1 MRSFVKIIVG
11 QRPHFATHASLTW
24 TATSMIPC
32 PPRHLLTGRAGQL
45 KVALAALYRMEFSVI
60 LPATPAAAHAG
71 LPEYGVVLL
80 LQSLAI
86 LWFLCPFL
94 VCLHE
99 CAHSFTAHIAQLQT
113 CGSGGRR
120 GGASAD
126 QTTHVTMSDFFSL
139 RALAFLPLYVLTGRP
154 RITPPQ
160 VNVHIHIPRAHHLS
174 GLTSTSHPEVD
185 DIIRH
190 AGWILSTLLALLL
203 SGTFHD
209 GGFLHV
215 LAPLDPV
222 VYDGFIFYPIA
233 FQLGALSAAW
243 LVALSA
249 ISSDLLLLS
258 PHKDSVSDIVAGQ
271 AHVVQEATLL
281 HGTTF
286 FCGNLG
292 MLIAGVAESAVDYAR
307 VLRTQVAICM
317 QRGAQSGGVVTMVGG
332 KASMGGNRPQVHGVA
347 SRSAPGKRD
356 NLSQVLSSKLNMALS
371 QKSILRGQRPGVG
384 GAPHGIF
391 CGHTRFATSSIATE
405 SESHPHQWNSEA
417 TEGIRR
423 VESVGCDFDFCNLLG
438 QYRTHH
444 DVEHFLT
451 HVLARPPQAQC
462 DSAMVAGMMEYLRT
476 QGRFYASLRL
486 ACYDTSDCLW
496 SEVTQENGAAHADEE
511 SGMDAARKAPTAVDL
526 QELAALMEKEMLAWL
541 SDVRDLKSE
550 HSENQVEAEKL
561 NNGVTKYVS
570 HGTEGALMQR
580 MLAAGQSLRLTLIP
594 KLAVVMKEHLAKKGQ
609 QGKGNMSW
617 MRMVTDCTGLAEAT
631 LENFLHADIYRSTC
645 RFMKSAKGS
654 FGLAVTCT
662 LDTDKVALAAW
673 GQPMTLGFNFEHKT
687 ILYSSESQNV
697 MIPILKKDSDP
708 LDVLVNFAAINQTY
722 WVDMDEG
729 GGEVMLLQLH
739 NVQNGADEAEPG
751 HKKSVEGWP
760 MIDAGGVP
768 VSLEQLQWFQNTA
781 ASNPSFV
788 TVRMYQLKASYEVPA
803 LEAFVKQERIVNLVG
818 NKYIKFQGKA
828 ALAALAVPG
837 KNDLVAADLSDTPRV
852 LNDLRES
859 WNTATSPNR
868 QSAASFFANLD
879 AIYQST
885 IAPTY
890 RLDPLEVH
898 LLIVGVEM
906 GLWLAEQAAN
916 DLRLV
921 FPFLKVQVLSAN
933 KIISVLGNSRGKI
946 PVPGSAFCRLTSR
959 IGPNTICL
967 SVSQSGQTFPT
978 IHATRILNALMPGRV
993 YVMTGQVDIRMPP
1006 SAATCPLQMPP
1017 APVTCPLPPSAATCP
1032 LQMPPA
1038 PVTCPLP
1045 PSAATCPL
1053 QMPPAPEGC
1062 GLSLF
1067 FMLMEPGWRSA
1078 EPPTVVAIAM
1088 HQCLTE
1094 LITYSATSM
1103 AEKYFRPNKTMN
1115 ERREATYIGPST
1127 KELANPEETA
1137 KRSAPGWQTGTGPL
1151 GMGITPDQLLDLR
1164 IVRDSF
1170 IDTGAPSLVGVG
1182 LDGESF
1188 PSSHYRDLRDTGR
1201 KWAKHVTETP
1211 IAWALS
1217 LMHITATVFAGWP
1230 ILYSI
1235 TYGICKAAQ
1244 CSDMAHDGIT
1254 MTALLLD
1261 CPLYMFLPWVYAS
1274 LLRLLQGR
1282 HLMHRWGKR
1291 TVVICDV
1298 PFVHQIT
1305 ETYVSKL
1312 WALSYGMASLD
1323 VQGGSP
1329 QDHFVHRFTHRVV
1342 RGLLIAVGRPDG
1354 RMYSQTKTEAATILS
1369 ILQAKVIRHM
1379 GGAAE
1384 VVSVGSN
1391 PFHPKTAV
1399 DINVVL
1405 PDFRPRSLIEVLEL
1419 GHDEEILNDAPANAV
1434 GSNSRFKS
1442 SKPRAG
1448 TSMKKRPSRASSW
1461 LKDLGKNEGDGQDI
1475 NRDLATDMP
1484 SNQSS
1489 RKNSLSSS
1497 ESGYAPPAFNTKSMN
1512 PNQLWAERRAMVN
1525 SPSQGERGGL
1535 ERVSRHVTRLSVG
1548 GTASSMSS
1556 SQPTVGV
1563 SVDRVASPDCVGS
1576 DTPAELMMDDPLNP
1590 ANISS
1595 TSLKESRPGPS
1606 SAATGSHRTLINPS
1620 PMPAS
1625 LLPLGAVARSGGP
1638 SIHPTTSELDG
1649 GRCSNADGWLELKDA
1664 GLSNH
1669 KKSAAQHT
1677 PRRSISASYIVGQHL
1692 LSDGEGMDAEDMIQR
1707 SETLSQVALSMKG
1720 VVSQQAVEEAMQ
1732 ALRSNM
1738 EEALVSQAVVE
1749 QLTENRYM
1757 ALQRMMAFMTMFHA
1771 MARSVAN
1778 LWPLTFDISRS
1789 QSGLRIATTAA
1800 PATASDLERTMVEI
1814 YGGELLE
1821 QEKLRRLHRHNKK

>member
-1 MRSFVKIIVG
+1 MRAQQSIKI
-11 QRPHFATHASLTW
+11 THC
-24 TATSMIPC
+24 TAEAANLYGIRRAP
-32 PPRHLLTGRAGQL
+32 GRAGQL
-45 KVALAALYRMEFSVI
+45 KVALAALYRMEFIVI

-71 LPEYGVVLL
+71 LPEYGVVLWI
-80 LQSLAI
+80 QSLAI
-86 LWFLCPFL
+86 MWFLCPFL

-99 CAHSFTAHIAQLQT
+99 CAHSITAHIAQLQT

-120 GGASAD
+120 GGASAN

-139 RALAFLPLYVLTGRP
+139 RALAFLPLYLLTGRP

-160 VNVHIHIPRAHHLS
+160 VNVHIHIHIPGSHHLS
-174 GLTSTSHPEVD
+174 GLTPTSRHEVD
-185 DIIRH
+185 NIIRH

-209 GGFLHV
+209 GGLLHV

-222 VYDGFIFYPIA
+222 VYEGFIFYPMA
-233 FQLGALSAAW
+233 LQLGALSAAW

-258 PHKDSVSDIVAGQ
+258 PHRGSINDIVSGQ
-271 AHVVQEATLL
+271 ACVVQEVALL

-317 QRGAQSGGVVTMVGG
+317 QRGAQSGGVVAMVGG
-332 KASMGGNRPQVHGVA
+332 KASMGGNRPQVQGVA

-356 NLSQVLSSKLNMALS
+356 NLSQVLSSKLNMALN
-371 QKSILRGQRPGVG
+371 QKAILRGQIPG
-384 GAPHGIF
+384 
-391 CGHTRFATSSIATE
+391 
-405 SESHPHQWNSEA
+405 
-417 TEGIRR
+417 
-423 VESVGCDFDFCNLLG
+423 DFDFCNLLG

-462 DSAMVAGMMEYLRT
+462 DSAMVAGMMEYLCT

-486 ACYDTSDCLW
+486 AFYDTSDCLW

-511 SGMDAARKAPTAVDL
+511 SGMNAARKAPTAVDL

-550 HSENQVEAEKL
+550 HSESQVEAERL

-580 MLAAGQSLRLTLIP
+580 VLAAGQSLRLTLIP
-594 KLAVVMKEHLAKKGQ
+594 KLAVVMKGHLAKKGQ

-617 MRMVTDCTGLAEAT
+617 KRMVTDCTGLVEAT

-722 WVDMDEG
+722 WSEFDQPDPLVNNGWRSGLCTMSPTLGIEQREKLRSAGEKLRSAREKLKSDGEKLKSADGKLRVDMDEG

-751 HKKSVEGWP
+751 QKKSVEGWP

-768 VSLEQLQWFQNTA
+768 VSLEQLKWFQNTA

-803 LEAFVKQERIVNLVG
+803 LEDFVKQERIVNLVG

-879 AIYQST
+879 AIYQVNSEVPHAA
-885 IAPTY
+885 AP
-890 RLDPLEVH
+890 
-898 LLIVGVEM
+898 
-906 GLWLAEQAAN
+906 
-916 DLRLV
+916 
-921 FPFLKVQVLSAN
+921 
-933 KIISVLGNSRGKI
+933 
-946 PVPGSAFCRLTSR
+946 
-959 IGPNTICL
+959 
-967 SVSQSGQTFPT
+967 
-978 IHATRILNALMPGRV
+978 
-993 YVMTGQVDIRMPP
+993 
-1006 SAATCPLQMPP
+1006 CPLHMPP
-1017 APVTCPLPPSAATCP
+1017 APASKVDTRMALVIGQRFTAESSFTARIFNTHA
-1032 LQMPPA
+1032 
-1038 PVTCPLP
+1038 
-1045 PSAATCPL
+1045 
-1053 QMPPAPEGC
+1053 
-1062 GLSLF
+1062 
-1067 FMLMEPGWRSA
+1067 GWRSA

-1103 AEKYFRPNKTMN
+1103 AEKN
-1115 ERREATYIGPST
+1115 EMREATYIGPTT
-1127 KELANPEETA
+1127 KELANPKETA
-1137 KRSAPGWQTGTGPL
+1137 KRSAPGWQTGIGPL

-1217 LMHITATVFAGWP
+1217 LMHITP
-1230 ILYSI
+1230 
-1235 TYGICKAAQ
+1235 
-1244 CSDMAHDGIT
+1244 
-1254 MTALLLD
+1254 
-1261 CPLYMFLPWVYAS
+1261 YMFLPWVYAS
-1274 LLRLLQGR
+1274 LQGR

-1298 PFVHQIT
+1298 PFVHQITETYVSKLWALSYGMASLDVQGGSPQDHFVHRFTHRVVRGLLIAVGRPDGRMYSQTKTEAATILSILQAKVIRHMGGAAEVGLT

-1419 GHDEEILNDAPANAV
+1419 GHDEEILNEAPANAV

-1448 TSMKKRPSRASSW
+1448 TSMRQRPSRASSW
-1461 LKDLGKNEGDGQDI
+1461 VKDLGKKESDGQDI
-1475 NRDLATDMP
+1475 KRDLTTDMP
-1484 SNQSS
+1484 SNPSS

-1525 SPSQGERGGL
+1525 SPSQAESGGL

-1548 GTASSMSS
+1548 GTDMQASSMRSG
-1556 SQPTVGV
+1556 QPTVGV
-1563 SVDRVASPDCVGS
+1563 SVDRVASPDYVGT
-1576 DTPAELMMDDPLNP
+1576 DAPAELMIDDPLNP
-1590 ANISS
+1590 TNTSS

-1606 SAATGSHRTLINPS
+1606 SAATGSRRTLINPS
-1620 PMPAS
+1620 AMPAS
-1625 LLPLGAVARSGGP
+1625 LLPLGAMARAEGP

-1649 GRCSNADGWLELKDA
+1649 GQCSNADGTKPNEEISIADLLNCHQED
-1664 GLSNH
+1664 LSSKMQDSATT
-1669 KKSAAQHT
+1669 KKLAAHHT

-1821 QEKLRRLHRHNKK
+1821 QEKLRRRHRHNKK

>member
-1 MRSFVKIIVG
+1 
-11 QRPHFATHASLTW
+11 
-24 TATSMIPC
+24 
-32 PPRHLLTGRAGQL
+32 
-45 KVALAALYRMEFSVI
+45 
-60 LPATPAAAHAG
+60 
-71 LPEYGVVLL
+71 
-80 LQSLAI
+80 
-86 LWFLCPFL
+86 
-94 VCLHE
+94 
-99 CAHSFTAHIAQLQT
+99 
-113 CGSGGRR
+113 
-120 GGASAD
+120 
-126 QTTHVTMSDFFSL
+126 
-139 RALAFLPLYVLTGRP
+139 
-154 RITPPQ
+154 
-160 VNVHIHIPRAHHLS
+160 
-174 GLTSTSHPEVD
+174 
-185 DIIRH
+185 
-190 AGWILSTLLALLL
+190 
-203 SGTFHD
+203 
-209 GGFLHV
+209 
-215 LAPLDPV
+215 
-222 VYDGFIFYPIA
+222 
-233 FQLGALSAAW
+233 
-243 LVALSA
+243 
-249 ISSDLLLLS
+249 
-258 PHKDSVSDIVAGQ
+258 
-271 AHVVQEATLL
+271 
-281 HGTTF
+281 
-286 FCGNLG
+286 
-292 MLIAGVAESAVDYAR
+292 
-307 VLRTQVAICM
+307 
-317 QRGAQSGGVVTMVGG
+317 
-332 KASMGGNRPQVHGVA
+332 
-347 SRSAPGKRD
+347 
-356 NLSQVLSSKLNMALS
+356 
-371 QKSILRGQRPGVG
+371 
-384 GAPHGIF
+384 
-391 CGHTRFATSSIATE
+391 
-405 SESHPHQWNSEA
+405 
-417 TEGIRR
+417 
-423 VESVGCDFDFCNLLG
+423 
-438 QYRTHH
+438 
-444 DVEHFLT
+444 
-451 HVLARPPQAQC
+451 
-462 DSAMVAGMMEYLRT
+462 
-476 QGRFYASLRL
+476 
-486 ACYDTSDCLW
+486 
-496 SEVTQENGAAHADEE
+496 
-511 SGMDAARKAPTAVDL
+511 
-526 QELAALMEKEMLAWL
+526 
-541 SDVRDLKSE
+541 
-550 HSENQVEAEKL
+550 
-561 NNGVTKYVS
+561 
-570 HGTEGALMQR
+570 
-580 MLAAGQSLRLTLIP
+580 
-594 KLAVVMKEHLAKKGQ
+594 
-609 QGKGNMSW
+609 
-617 MRMVTDCTGLAEAT
+617 
-631 LENFLHADIYRSTC
+631 
-645 RFMKSAKGS
+645 
-654 FGLAVTCT
+654 
-662 LDTDKVALAAW
+662 
-673 GQPMTLGFNFEHKT
+673 
-687 ILYSSESQNV
+687 
-697 MIPILKKDSDP
+697 
-708 LDVLVNFAAINQTY
+708 
-722 WVDMDEG
+722 
-729 GGEVMLLQLH
+729 
-739 NVQNGADEAEPG
+739 
-751 HKKSVEGWP
+751 
-760 MIDAGGVP
+760 
-768 VSLEQLQWFQNTA
+768 
-781 ASNPSFV
+781 
-788 TVRMYQLKASYEVPA
+788 
-803 LEAFVKQERIVNLVG
+803 
-818 NKYIKFQGKA
+818 
-828 ALAALAVPG
+828 
-837 KNDLVAADLSDTPRV
+837 
-852 LNDLRES
+852 
-859 WNTATSPNR
+859 
-868 QSAASFFANLD
+868 
-879 AIYQST
+879 
-885 IAPTY
+885 
-890 RLDPLEVH
+890 
-898 LLIVGVEM
+898 M

-993 YVMTGQVDIRMPP
+993 YVMTGQVDTKMALVIGQRFTAE
-1006 SAATCPLQMPP
+1006 SSFTARIFDTHA
-1017 APVTCPLPPSAATCP
+1017 
-1032 LQMPPA
+1032 
-1038 PVTCPLP
+1038 
-1045 PSAATCPL
+1045 
-1053 QMPPAPEGC
+1053 
-1062 GLSLF
+1062 
-1067 FMLMEPGWRSA
+1067 GWRSA

-1115 ERREATYIGPST
+1115 EKREATYIGPTT
-1127 KELANPEETA
+1127 KELANPKETA
-1137 KRSAPGWQTGTGPL
+1137 KRSAPGWQTGNGPL

-1217 LMHITATVFAGWP
+1217 LMHIT
-1230 ILYSI
+1230 
-1235 TYGICKAAQ
+1235 
-1244 CSDMAHDGIT
+1244 
-1254 MTALLLD
+1254 
-1261 CPLYMFLPWVYAS
+1261 LYMFLPWVYAS

-1298 PFVHQIT
+1298 PFVHQVGPLLWKVTDLSGGVVLKVEEFAATGFTVLPFACVGPALKSACPSLIT

-1419 GHDEEILNDAPANAV
+1419 GHNEEILNDAPANA
-1434 GSNSRFKS
+1434 GWHLNEEA
-1442 SKPRAG
+1442 P
-1448 TSMKKRPSRASSW
+1448 PRASSW
-1461 LKDLGKNEGDGQDI
+1461 VKDLGNNENDGQDI

-1497 ESGYAPPAFNTKSMN
+1497 ETGYAPPAFNTKSMN

-1556 SQPTVGV
+1556 GQPTVVVSVDRAASPDSVGSGSDTPAELLTDDPLNPTNTSHLQCTTLGLEPFASSMSSGQPTVGV
-1563 SVDRVASPDCVGS
+1563 SVDRLASPDCVGS

-1590 ANISS
+1590 TNISS

-1620 PMPAS
+1620 AMPAS
-1625 LLPLGAVARSGGP
+1625 LLPLGAVARAGGP
-1638 SIHPTTSELDG
+1638 SIHPTTSELDDG
-1649 GRCSNADGWLELKDA
+1649 QCSNSDGAKPIEEISIADLLNYHQED
-1664 GLSNH
+1664 LSS
-1669 KKSAAQHT
+1669 KMQDSATTQKSATHHT

-1720 VVSQQAVEEAMQ
+1720 VVSQQAVVEAMQ

-1814 YGGELLE
+1814 YGGEILE

>member
-1 MRSFVKIIVG
+1 MTWRANIHTGWPNDRPWETMRVHQSIKT
-11 QRPHFATHASLTW
+11 THC
-24 TATSMIPC
+24 TAEAANLYGLRRAP
-32 PPRHLLTGRAGQL
+32 GRAGQL
-45 KVALAALYRMEFSVI
+45 KAALAALYRMEFSVI

-71 LPEYGVVLL
+71 LPEYGVVMW

-99 CAHSFTAHIAQLQT
+99 CAHSMTAHIAQLQT

-126 QTTHVTMSDFFSL
+126 QTTHVTMSDVFSL
-139 RALAFLPLYVLTGRP
+139 RALAFLPLYLLTGRP

-160 VNVHIHIPRAHHLS
+160 VNVHIHIPGAHHLS
-174 GLTSTSHPEVD
+174 GLTSTSRPEVD
-185 DIIRH
+185 VIIRH

-215 LAPLDPV
+215 LPALDPV
-222 VYDGFIFYPIA
+222 VYDGFIFYPMA
-233 FQLGALSAAW
+233 LQLGALSAAW

-258 PHKDSVSDIVAGQ
+258 PHRGSVSDIVAGQ
-271 AHVVQEATLL
+271 ARVVQEAALL

-317 QRGAQSGGVVTMVGG
+317 QRGAQSGGVVAMVGG
-332 KASMGGNRPQVHGVA
+332 KVSMGGNRPQVHGVA

-371 QKSILRGQRPGVG
+371 QKAILRGQRPGVG

-405 SESHPHQWNSEA
+405 SESHPHQWTPET
-417 TEGIRR
+417 TEGIWR
-423 VESVGCDFDFCNLLG
+423 VESVGSEQRLVRQDETFGLWITHNGDFDFCNLLG

-486 ACYDTSDCLW
+486 AFYDTSDCLW

-511 SGMDAARKAPTAVDL
+511 SGMNAARKAPTAVDL

-594 KLAVVMKEHLAKKGQ
+594 KLAVLMKEHLAKKGQ

-722 WVDMDEG
+722 WSEFDQPDPLVNNGWRSGLCTMRVDMDEG

-788 TVRMYQLKASYEVPA
+788 TVRMYQ
-803 LEAFVKQERIVNLVG
+803 RIVNLVG

-890 RLDPLEVH
+890 RPDPLEVH

-959 IGPNTICL
+959 ISPNTICL

-993 YVMTGQVDIRMPP
+993 YVMTGQVETKIPP
-1006 SAATCPLQMPP
+1006 APAPCPLNMPP
-1017 APVTCPLPPSAATCP
+1017 APAFKVDTKMALVIGQRFTAESSFTARIFDTHA
-1032 LQMPPA
+1032 
-1038 PVTCPLP
+1038 
-1045 PSAATCPL
+1045 
-1053 QMPPAPEGC
+1053 
-1062 GLSLF
+1062 
-1067 FMLMEPGWRSA
+1067 GWRSA

-1103 AEKYFRPNKTMN
+1103 AEKN
-1115 ERREATYIGPST
+1115 EKREATYIGPTT
-1127 KELANPEETA
+1127 KELANSKETA

-1235 TYGICKAAQ
+1235 MYGICKAAQ
-1244 CSDMAHDGIT
+1244 CSDMAHDGLT
-1254 MTALLLD
+1254 KTALLLD

-1419 GHDEEILNDAPANAV
+1419 GHDEEILNEAPANAV

-1461 LKDLGKNEGDGQDI
+1461 VKDLGKNEGDGQDI

-1497 ESGYAPPAFNTKSMN
+1497 ESG
-1512 PNQLWAERRAMVN
+1512 
-1525 SPSQGERGGL
+1525 
-1535 ERVSRHVTRLSVG
+1535 
-1548 GTASSMSS
+1548 
-1556 SQPTVGV
+1556 
-1563 SVDRVASPDCVGS
+1563 
-1576 DTPAELMMDDPLNP
+1576 
-1590 ANISS
+1590 
-1595 TSLKESRPGPS
+1595 
-1606 SAATGSHRTLINPS
+1606 
-1620 PMPAS
+1620 
-1625 LLPLGAVARSGGP
+1625 
-1638 SIHPTTSELDG
+1638 
-1649 GRCSNADGWLELKDA
+1649 
-1664 GLSNH
+1664 
-1669 KKSAAQHT
+1669 
-1677 PRRSISASYIVGQHL
+1677 
-1692 LSDGEGMDAEDMIQR
+1692 
-1707 SETLSQVALSMKG
+1707 
-1720 VVSQQAVEEAMQ
+1720 
-1732 ALRSNM
+1732 
-1738 EEALVSQAVVE
+1738 
-1749 QLTENRYM
+1749 
-1757 ALQRMMAFMTMFHA
+1757 
-1771 MARSVAN
+1771 
-1778 LWPLTFDISRS
+1778 
-1789 QSGLRIATTAA
+1789 
-1800 PATASDLERTMVEI
+1800 
-1814 YGGELLE
+1814 
-1821 QEKLRRLHRHNKK
+1821 

>member
-1 MRSFVKIIVG
+1 
-11 QRPHFATHASLTW
+11 
-24 TATSMIPC
+24 
-32 PPRHLLTGRAGQL
+32 
-45 KVALAALYRMEFSVI
+45 
-60 LPATPAAAHAG
+60 
-71 LPEYGVVLL
+71 
-80 LQSLAI
+80 
-86 LWFLCPFL
+86 
-94 VCLHE
+94 
-99 CAHSFTAHIAQLQT
+99 
-113 CGSGGRR
+113 
-120 GGASAD
+120 
-126 QTTHVTMSDFFSL
+126 
-139 RALAFLPLYVLTGRP
+139 
-154 RITPPQ
+154 
-160 VNVHIHIPRAHHLS
+160 
-174 GLTSTSHPEVD
+174 
-185 DIIRH
+185 
-190 AGWILSTLLALLL
+190 
-203 SGTFHD
+203 
-209 GGFLHV
+209 
-215 LAPLDPV
+215 
-222 VYDGFIFYPIA
+222 
-233 FQLGALSAAW
+233 
-243 LVALSA
+243 
-249 ISSDLLLLS
+249 
-258 PHKDSVSDIVAGQ
+258 
-271 AHVVQEATLL
+271 
-281 HGTTF
+281 
-286 FCGNLG
+286 
-292 MLIAGVAESAVDYAR
+292 
-307 VLRTQVAICM
+307 M
-317 QRGAQSGGVVTMVGG
+317 QRGAQSGGVVAMVGG

-371 QKSILRGQRPGVG
+371 QKAILRGQKPGVG

-405 SESHPHQWNSEA
+405 SESHPHQWTPE
-417 TEGIRR
+417 TTDGIWR
-423 VESVGCDFDFCNLLG
+423 VESVGSEQLLVRQDETFGLWITHNGDFDFCNLLG

-486 ACYDTSDCLW
+486 AFYDTSDCLW
-496 SEVTQENGAAHADEE
+496 SEVTQENGVAHADEE
-511 SGMDAARKAPTAVDL
+511 SGMNAARKAPTAVDL

-580 MLAAGQSLRLTLIP
+580 VLAAGQSLRLTLIP
-594 KLAVVMKEHLAKKGQ
+594 KLAVVMKEHLARKGQ
-609 QGKGNMSW
+609 QGKGNTSW
-617 MRMVTDCTGLAEAT
+617 KRMVTDCTGLAEAT

-662 LDTDKVALAAW
+662 LDTDKV
-673 GQPMTLGFNFEHKT
+673 
-687 ILYSSESQNV
+687 
-697 MIPILKKDSDP
+697 
-708 LDVLVNFAAINQTY
+708 
-722 WVDMDEG
+722 DMDEG

-751 HKKSVEGWP
+751 QKKSVEGWP

-768 VSLEQLQWFQNTA
+768 VSLEQLKWFQNTA

-837 KNDLVAADLSDTPRV
+837 KNDLVAADLS
-852 LNDLRES
+852 
-859 WNTATSPNR
+859 
-868 QSAASFFANLD
+868 AASFFANLD
-879 AIYQST
+879 AIYQYT

-890 RLDPLEVH
+890 RPDPLEVH

-993 YVMTGQVDIRMPP
+993 YVMTGQVDTKMALVIGQRFTAE
-1006 SAATCPLQMPP
+1006 SSFTARIFDTHA
-1017 APVTCPLPPSAATCP
+1017 
-1032 LQMPPA
+1032 
-1038 PVTCPLP
+1038 
-1045 PSAATCPL
+1045 
-1053 QMPPAPEGC
+1053 
-1062 GLSLF
+1062 
-1067 FMLMEPGWRSA
+1067 GWRSA

-1103 AEKYFRPNKTMN
+1103 AKKNEK
-1115 ERREATYIGPST
+1115 REATYIGPTT
-1127 KELANPEETA
+1127 KELANPKETA
-1137 KRSAPGWQTGTGPL
+1137 KRSAPGWQTGIGPL

-1164 IVRDSF
+1164 IVRDSFIDFFIDTLVFDTAIIRIDLFHSHSCVIDTAIRF

-1461 LKDLGKNEGDGQDI
+1461 VKDVSKDESDGQDI
-1475 NRDLATDMP
+1475 NRDLAKDMP

-1525 SPSQGERGGL
+1525 SPSQGERGL

-1548 GTASSMSS
+1548 GTASSISS
-1556 SQPTVGV
+1556 GQPTVGV
-1563 SVDRVASPDCVGS
+1563 SVNRVASPDFVGT
-1576 DTPAELMMDDPLNP
+1576 DAPAELMIDDPLNP
-1590 ANISS
+1590 TNTSS

-1606 SAATGSHRTLINPS
+1606 SAGTGSRRTLINPS
-1620 PMPAS
+1620 AMPAS
-1625 LLPLGAVARSGGP
+1625 LLPLGAVARAGGP

-1649 GRCSNADGWLELKDA
+1649 GQCTNADGAKPNEEISIADLLNYHQED
-1664 GLSNH
+1664 LSSKMQDSATT
-1669 KKSAAQHT
+1669 KKSATHHT

-1821 QEKLRRLHRHNKK
+1821 QEKLRRLHRHTKK